1 MLKDRV
7 LTTQENS
14 HQTRKQG
21 RLAADPSSLKFQ
33 TERCASG
40 LRRFNWL
47 HHGRGR
53 RRLVRATGLGKRQPH
68 QQGS

>member
-21 RLAADPSSLKFQ
+21 RLAADPSSLQFE
-33 TERCASG
+33 TE
-40 LRRFNWL
+40 
-47 HHGRGR
+47 HGRGR
-53 RRLVRATGLGKRQPH
+53 LPA
-68 QQGS
+68 S